1 VKDGLDKKEPMSR
14 RQCPECG
21 GELVLARHSDNQG
34 GEFEARPSNYWRC
47 SICGGKFT
55 AEQVREN
62 KRAKEVE
69 VVQIP

>member
-1 VKDGLDKKEPMSR
+1 MSR
-14 RQCPECG
+14 RRCPECG
-21 GELVLARHSDNQG
+21 GELVLARHSDIQG